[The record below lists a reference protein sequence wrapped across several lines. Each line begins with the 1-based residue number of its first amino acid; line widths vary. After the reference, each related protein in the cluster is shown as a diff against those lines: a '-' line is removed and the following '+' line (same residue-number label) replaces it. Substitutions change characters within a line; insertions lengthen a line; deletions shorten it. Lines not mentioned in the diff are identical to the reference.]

1 MQNIVQGYRN
11 TEVQYS
17 IQEYRDTIYITEIQG
32 YNSYNQARTQELSQ
46 RGGGKFSREAR
57 KNFFAPP
64 LALKMLLFYIKST
77 TCPLG
82 GPFSI
87 QGQYITMYPSV

>member
-1 MQNIVQGYRN
+1 MYMSKVFVSFFFFG
-11 TEVQYS
+11 
-17 IQEYRDTIYITEIQG
+17 G
-32 YNSYNQARTQELSQ
+32 GKQARTQELNQ
-46 RGGGKFSREAR
+46 GGKF
-57 KNFFAPP
+57 FAPLPERLLPP

-87 QGQYITMYPSV
+87 QGLYITMYPSV

>member
-46 RGGGKFSREAR
+46 GGAR
-57 KNFFAPP
+57 FVAPPWAIFAP

-77 TCPLG
+77 TCPLD
-82 GPFSI
+82 
-87 QGQYITMYPSV
+87 M